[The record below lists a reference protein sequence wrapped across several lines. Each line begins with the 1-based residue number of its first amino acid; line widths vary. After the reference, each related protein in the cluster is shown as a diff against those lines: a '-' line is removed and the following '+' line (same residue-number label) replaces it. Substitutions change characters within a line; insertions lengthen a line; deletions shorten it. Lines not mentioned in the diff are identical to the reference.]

1 MEIKPF
7 EAKYL
12 LALLQAG
19 VDIDDYKRLATKR
32 IKDKLNVTEFE
43 AEQYVK
49 NVIDSAVH
57 PHERSIYGGS

>member
-57 PHERSIYGGS
+57 PNERSFYGGS